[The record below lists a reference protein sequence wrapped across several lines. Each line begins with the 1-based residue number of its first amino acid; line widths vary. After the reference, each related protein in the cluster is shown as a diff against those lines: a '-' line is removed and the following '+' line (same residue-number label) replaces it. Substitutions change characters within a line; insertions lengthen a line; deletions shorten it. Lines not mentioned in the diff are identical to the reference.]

1 MTPRA
6 HRFNLN
12 CMEKIIMSEVKLNL
26 LDAGNT
32 LVGTI
37 HGSVADRCVA
47 ALSAEPETLS
57 ELASALARY
66 HRPQDELAL
75 FAAFRPSLELDPTP
89 WDAGL
94 VVIDLAARI
103 VLSDSTYSMPGI
115 EGEVDYH
122 DGAQATE
129 CSIPYRLPDDWL
141 FVNSI
146 EAYRW
151 SRDRRREVRQTT
163 LPLDTRAVLYG
174 FPLLEFIVASSID
187 ISEANQN
194 YDATSELL
202 ANQISAIHAQWL
214 MTSRADLRG
223 RCPRDVVLE
232 KQELID
238 FDLHTRALQWTFQG
252 EGPPCLPR
260 ESFAF
265 RFAGFGTH
273 EWVVYYD
280 LVRLLL
286 CNAVDIDCRNTE
298 AAISTLEKMKERW
311 LESNCDDYDGR
322 VPAIIIENERKRLPQ
337 AMSAKEII
345 IDENC
350 EWCRMSAQDLE
361 MGFGPGFWHLD
372 GSHMDEGFA
381 FSHYRTLAQ
390 WEAEQREWE
399 EFTRKFERE
408 EEERK
413 RSIAPVERIDA
424 DPF

>member
-1 MTPRA
+1 
-6 HRFNLN
+6 
-12 CMEKIIMSEVKLNL
+12 MSEVKLNL
-26 LDAGNT
+26 VDAGNT
-32 LVGTI
+32 LVGTV

-66 HRPQDELAL
+66 NRPLHERGP
-75 FAAFRPSLELDPTP
+75 FAAFQSSSEIDPTP

-94 VVIDLAARI
+94 LVIDLASRI
-103 VLSDSTYSMPGI
+103 VLSDSTYSAPGL

-122 DGAQATE
+122 DGTQATE
-129 CSIPYRLPDDWL
+129 CSIPYRLPDAWL

-151 SRDRRREVRQTT
+151 SSDRRRQARQAT
-163 LPLDTRAVLYG
+163 LPLDARAVLYG
-174 FPLLEFIVASSID
+174 EPLLDFIVASTID
-187 ISEANQN
+187 LSVDEKCNGA
-194 YDATSELL
+194 SELL
-202 ANQISAIHAQWL
+202 AHQISEIHARWL
-214 MTSRADLRG
+214 MTPRADLRG
-223 RCPRDVVLE
+223 QCPREVILE
-232 KQELID
+232 KQNLID

-252 EGPPCLPR
+252 EGPPCLSR
-260 ESFAF
+260 DSFAF

-280 LVRLLL
+280 LARHLLWS
-286 CNAVDIDCRNTE
+286 AVDIDCRNRET
-298 AAISTLEKMKERW
+298 AISMLEKMKTSW

-337 AMSAKEII
+337 AMSAKEMI

-350 EWCRMSAQDLE
+350 EWCRMSAQDVG

-372 GSHMDEGFA
+372 GSQMDEGFV
-381 FSHYRTLAQ
+381 FSHFRTLAE
-390 WEAEQREWE
+390 WETEQKRWE

-408 EEERK
+408 QEEQK
-413 RSIAPVERIDA
+413 RGPAPVERVDA

>member
-1 MTPRA
+1 
-6 HRFNLN
+6 
-12 CMEKIIMSEVKLNL
+12 MSEVKLNL
-26 LDAGNT
+26 VDAGNT
-32 LVGTI
+32 LVGTV

-66 HRPQDELAL
+66 CRPQDEVGP
-75 FAAFRPSLELDPTP
+75 FAAFQSSSELDPNP

-103 VLSDSTYSMPGI
+103 VLSDSTYSMPGA

-129 CSIPYRLPDDWL
+129 CPILYRLPDDWL

-146 EAYRW
+146 EAYEWLRH
-151 SRDRRREVRQTT
+151 RRREVRQATS
-163 LPLDTRAVLYG
+163 PLDTRAVLYG
-174 FPLLEFIVASSID
+174 HPLLAFIVASSID
-187 ISEANQN
+187 LGEAYENC
-194 YDATSELL
+194 DATSELL
-202 ANQISAIHAQWL
+202 SNEISAIHTRWL
-214 MTSRADLRG
+214 MTPRADLRG

-232 KQELID
+232 KLELID
-238 FDLHTRALQWTFQG
+238 FDLHTRSLQWTFLG

-260 ESFAF
+260 DSFAF

-286 CNAVDIDCRNTE
+286 WNAVDIDCRNAE
-298 AAISTLEKMKERW
+298 AAISTLEKMKTSW
-311 LESNCDDYDGR
+311 LESNCEDYGGG

-337 AMSAKEII
+337 TMSAKEMI

-350 EWCRMSAQDLE
+350 DWCRMSAQDLA

-372 GSHMDEGFA
+372 GSHMDEEFA
-381 FSHYRTLAQ
+381 FSHFRTLAE
-390 WEAEQREWE
+390 WETEQRKWE
-399 EFTRKFERE
+399 EFTRKLERE
-408 EEERK
+408 KEKRK
-413 RSIAPVERIDA
+413 QSIAWVERVDA

>member
-1 MTPRA
+1 
-6 HRFNLN
+6 
-12 CMEKIIMSEVKLNL
+12 MSEVKLNL
-26 LDAGNT
+26 VDAANT
-32 LVGTI
+32 LVGTV
-37 HGSVADRCVA
+37 HGSVADRCIA

-57 ELASALARY
+57 ELASALSRY
-66 HRPQDELAL
+66 QRPQDELSP
-75 FAAFRPSLELDPTP
+75 FATFQSSSELDPNP

-103 VLSDSTYSMPGI
+103 VLSDSTYSKPGP

-129 CSIPYRLPDDWL
+129 CSILYRLPEDWL

-174 FPLLEFIVASSID
+174 HPLLDFIVASSVD
-187 ISEANQN
+187 LNEADENCN
-194 YDATSELL
+194 GTSELL
-202 ANQISAIHAQWL
+202 ANQISAIHARWL
-214 MTSRADLRG
+214 MTPRADLRG
-223 RCPRDVVLE
+223 QCPRDVILE
-232 KQELID
+232 KRDLID
-238 FDLHTRALQWTFQG
+238 FDLHTRSLQWTFLR

-260 ESFAF
+260 DSFAF

-280 LVRLLL
+280 LVRHLLWT
-286 CNAVDIDCRNTE
+286 AVCHNRE
-298 AAISTLEKMKERW
+298 AAISTLEKVKTSW

-337 AMSAKEII
+337 TMSAKEMI

-381 FSHYRTLAQ
+381 FSHFRTLAE

-408 EEERK
+408 IEERK
-413 RSIAPVERIDA
+413 RSIAPDKQVDA
-424 DPF
+424 EPF

>member
-1 MTPRA
+1 
-6 HRFNLN
+6 
-12 CMEKIIMSEVKLNL
+12 MSEVKLNL
-26 LDAGNT
+26 VDAGNT
-32 LVGTI
+32 IVGTA
-37 HGSVADRCVA
+37 HGSVADRCIA

-66 HRPQDELAL
+66 NRPRDELGP
-75 FAAFRPSLELDPTP
+75 FAAFQPSSELDPIP

-103 VLSDSTYSMPGI
+103 VLSDSTYSAPGP
-115 EGEVDYH
+115 EGDVDYH
-122 DGAQATE
+122 DGTQATE

-151 SRDRRREVRQTT
+151 SRDRRREVRQATS
-163 LPLDTRAVLYG
+163 PLDTRAVLYG
-174 FPLLEFIVASSID
+174 QPLLEFIVASCVD
-187 ISEANQN
+187 LGEANKN
-194 YDATSELL
+194 GNGTSELL
-202 ANQISAIHAQWL
+202 ANQISAIHVRWL
-214 MTSRADLRG
+214 MTPRADLRG

-232 KQELID
+232 KQDFID

-260 ESFAF
+260 DSFAF

-273 EWVVYYD
+273 EWVVYYE
-280 LVRLLL
+280 LVRHLLW
-286 CNAVDIDCRNTE
+286 NAVAIDCHNRE
-298 AAISTLEKMKERW
+298 AAISTLEKMKTSW
-311 LESNCDDYDGR
+311 LESNCEDYDGK

-337 AMSAKEII
+337 TMTAQEMI

-350 EWCRMSAQDLE
+350 ECCRMSAQDLE

-372 GSHMDEGFA
+372 GSGMDEGFV
-381 FSHYRTLAQ
+381 FSHFRTLAE

-408 EEERK
+408 NEEQK
-413 RSIAPVERIDA
+413 RSIAPVEQVDA
-424 DPF
+424 EPF

>member
-1 MTPRA
+1 
-6 HRFNLN
+6 
-12 CMEKIIMSEVKLNL
+12 MSEVKLNL
-26 LDAGNT
+26 VDAGNT

-37 HGSVADRCVA
+37 HGSIADRCVA

-66 HRPQDELAL
+66 YRSQDELGP
-75 FAAFRPSLELDPTP
+75 FAAFQSSSEVDPNP

-94 VVIDLAARI
+94 VIIDLAARI
-103 VLSDSTYSMPGI
+103 VLSDSTYSSPGA

-122 DGAQATE
+122 DGSQATE
-129 CSIPYRLPDDWL
+129 ISIPYRLPSDWL

-151 SRDRRREVRQTT
+151 SRDRRREVRQAT

-174 FPLLEFIVASSID
+174 QPLLDFVVASCVD
-187 ISEANQN
+187 LVEANEN
-194 YDATSELL
+194 GNGTSELL
-202 ANQISAIHAQWL
+202 ANQISAIHARWL
-214 MTSRADLRG
+214 MTPRADLRG
-223 RCPRDVVLE
+223 QCPRDVVTE
-232 KQELID
+232 KQDFID
-238 FDLHTRALQWTFQG
+238 FDLHSRALQWTFQG

-260 ESFAF
+260 DSFAF

-280 LVRLLL
+280 LVRGLLW
-286 CNAVDIDCRNTE
+286 NAVDIDCHNRE
-298 AAISTLEKMKERW
+298 AAISTLERMKTSW

-337 AMSAKEII
+337 TMSAKEMI
-345 IDENC
+345 IDEDC
-350 EWCRMSAQDLE
+350 DWCRMSAQDLE
-361 MGFGPGFWHLD
+361 MGLGPGFWHLD
-372 GSHMDEGFA
+372 GSGMDEGFA
-381 FSHYRTLAQ
+381 FSHFRTLAE
-390 WEAEQREWE
+390 WEAEQRVWE

-408 EEERK
+408 QEERK
-413 RSIAPVERIDA
+413 QSITPVEQFDA